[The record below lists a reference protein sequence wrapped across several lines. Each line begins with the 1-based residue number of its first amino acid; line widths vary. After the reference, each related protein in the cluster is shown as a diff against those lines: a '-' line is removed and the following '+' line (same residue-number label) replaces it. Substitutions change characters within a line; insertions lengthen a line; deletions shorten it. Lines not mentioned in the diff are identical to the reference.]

1 MPRALWTR
9 PLAAGLAAL
18 LLAACATTHL
28 PPISVAGRDFAPEGD
43 ELALWAESRAEEER
57 LLGAA
62 RLYDDPELAVYLD
75 ELLVTLA
82 PPGLVANREIELRA
96 HVLAD
101 PTLNA
106 FAYPHGSLYLHTGIL
121 ARVEDEA
128 QLATV
133 IAHELSHVEGRHLLR
148 HRRAAQNREI
158 GFTIA
163 AVAASVILAEE
174 VGEQLWKGDW
184 GEAALLDLFGQLA
197 IGLGLQLALV
207 ASVNGYGRDL
217 EREADDGAIRMLR
230 HAGYDLAAAPRVYQA
245 LLDDHGERTS
255 GLEQYF
261 FGSHPRLEERVARSR
276 EVLRTHPPEA
286 APRVPADPDRFARL
300 VAPLVRDNAG
310 MNLELGRLELAG
322 YELERARRAMPGDAE
337 TRYLLGLLALARAE
351 EAAAAGS
358 EAEAAAYRDDARGEL
373 LQAAALAPGAGHAGA
388 HRELAHLALGDGDRA
403 GACAHLR
410 SSLDADPEQE
420 SAADLAD
427 LLDSLFAEGV
437 CP

>member
-1 MPRALWTR
+1 MPRAPWTR

-18 LLAACATTHL
+18 LLAACATPHL

-57 LLGAA
+57 LLAA
-62 RLYDDPELAVYLD
+62 VELYDDPALAAYLD
-75 ELLVTLA
+75 ELLVALA
-82 PPGLVANREIELRA
+82 PPGLAANREIELAA

-133 IAHELSHVEGRHLLR
+133 LAHELSHVEGRHLLR

-158 GFTIA
+158 GFAIA
-163 AVAASVILAEE
+163 AVAASVILAEA
-174 VGEQLWKGDW
+174 VGEELWKGDW

-217 EREADDGAIRMLR
+217 EREADDGAVRLLR
-230 HAGYDLAAAPRVYQA
+230 RAGYDLAAAPAVYQA
-245 LLDDHGERTS
+245 LLDDHGERAS

-276 EVLRTHPPEA
+276 ETLLAHPPAE
-286 APRVPADPDRFARL
+286 APRAPADPERFERL
-300 VAPLVRDNAG
+300 LAPLVRDDARL
-310 MNLELGRLELAG
+310 NLGLGRLELAG
-322 YELERARRAMPGDAE
+322 YELARARRALPGDAE

-351 EAAAAGS
+351 EAGS
-358 EAEAAAYRDDARGEL
+358 EAEAAAHRDDARGEL

-388 HRELAHLALGDGDRA
+388 HRELAHLALGAGDRA
-403 GACAHLR
+403 GACAHLQ
-410 SSLDADPEQE
+410 SALDADPEQE
-420 SAADLAD
+420 GAAELWD
-427 LLDSLFAEGV
+427 LLDSLAAEGV